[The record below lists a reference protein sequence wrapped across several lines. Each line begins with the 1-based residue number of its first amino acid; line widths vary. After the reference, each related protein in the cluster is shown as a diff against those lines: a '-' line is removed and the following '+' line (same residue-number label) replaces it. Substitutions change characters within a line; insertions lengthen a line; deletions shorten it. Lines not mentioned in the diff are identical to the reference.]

1 MSNNTRYNWDL
12 FAKKTIGQKL
22 TASFAI
28 LAFITLILGGIGY
41 YGAVNSDNSIEE
53 IGMVRLPSVQ
63 SLQNM
68 NIAVVEVYAAQQALM
83 NQALSEE
90 RRSAIYRDIEKSQK
104 DFLDSKAVYEPLP
117 QTENEAVLWGDFLGT
132 MESWEEDYEVF
143 LQLSNEYDAVLTDGG
158 DYETV
163 FADIRNQFLN
173 ETLVT
178 YNDMY
183 QNLVG
188 LVTLNEEIARRE
200 ITAANSKNALLSKAS
215 IIALI
220 LGVTIALMLG
230 FFITRSIKSSL
241 GEIIL
246 SLDGGSSQ
254 VDSASQ
260 QLSES
265 SQSMAESASEQAA
278 SLQETSSS
286 LEQMSA
292 QTKQNAQNASIA
304 EKAMKST
311 QPLVDEGVQAMVRM
325 NKTMEDI
332 KSASMETSKIIK
344 TIDDIAFQTN
354 LLALNAAVEAARAGE
369 AGKGFAV
376 VAEEVRNLAHKSA
389 QAAKNTSELIES
401 SQERSDRGLAVARE
415 VSANLEKISKSVN
428 DVSTLVVEISAASG
442 EQATGIQQI
451 NTAMSEMDKTVQNNA
466 SNSEESASAAE
477 ELSSQAAEL
486 RDMIKQLEELVG
498 DTAQNGARK
507 KGGKHIGQQHNI
519 GRSNVTYNDFQNGR
533 PNKPSFEKTALKAP
547 QKKVA
552 RELIPLDDSD
562 LNGF

>member
-1 MSNNTRYNWDL
+1 MNFFTN
-12 FAKKTIGQKL
+12 KTIGQKL

-28 LAFITLILGGIGY
+28 LAFITLVLGGIGY
-41 YGAVNSDNSIEE
+41 YGAVSSDNSIYE
-53 IGMVRLPSVQ
+53 IGVVRLPSVESLMKMNQ
-63 SLQNM
+63 SLTAINAGEEALQNPLLSSDERASVIK
-68 NIAVVEVYAAQQALM
+68 NIESEWIKLEAAW
-83 NQALSEE
+83 
-90 RRSAIYRDIEKSQK
+90 AI
-104 DFLDSKAVYEPLP
+104 YEPLP
-117 QTENEAVLWGDFLGT
+117 QTEEEAKSWDEFLITFDNWKEDHLQFMALVDQLMMQTNDEEISSELLTQIRDQFMNNNKISKEANVREINDLVAINSQLAKTEVDKAVAENSVLATASMIALFLGVGVAVL
-132 MESWEEDYEVF
+132 
-143 LQLSNEYDAVLTDGG
+143 
-158 DYETV
+158 
-163 FADIRNQFLN
+163 
-173 ETLVT
+173 
-178 YNDMY
+178 
-183 QNLVG
+183 
-188 LVTLNEEIARRE
+188 
-200 ITAANSKNALLSKAS
+200 
-215 IIALI
+215 
-220 LGVTIALMLG
+220 LG
-230 FFITRSIKSSL
+230 FFMTRSINSSL

-246 SLDGGSSQ
+246 SLAGGSSQ
-254 VDSASQ
+254 VDSASR

-265 SQSMAESASEQAA
+265 SQSMAEGASEQAA

-292 QTKQNAQNASIA
+292 QTKQSAQNAAQA
-304 EKAMKST
+304 EKAMKNA
-311 QPLVDEGVQAMVRM
+311 QPLVDEGVEAMVRM

-332 KSASMETSKIIK
+332 KTASMETSKIIK

-389 QAAKNTSELIES
+389 QAAKNTSELIEK
-401 SQERSDRGLAVARE
+401 SQERSDRGLSVAQE
-415 VSANLEKISKSVN
+415 VAENLSKISKSVN

-486 RDMIKQLEELVG
+486 RQMIDQLVLLVG
-498 DTAQNGARK
+498 DSAQKSVGK
-507 KGGKHIGQQHNI
+507 KQKKKQPRTIE
-519 GRSNVTYNDFQNGR
+519 RSRTTYNDFQNGGFDR
-533 PNKPSFEKTALKAP
+533 PPVEKQELKAP
-547 QKKVA
+547 KKMDA

>member
-1 MSNNTRYNWDL
+1 MSKETGFKWNL
-12 FAKKTIGQKL
+12 FAGRTIGQLL
-22 TASFAI
+22 TGSFAA
-28 LAFITLILGGIGY
+28 LAFITLVLGGIGY
-41 YGAVNSDNSIEE
+41 YGAVSSDNSINE
-53 IGMVRLPSVQ
+53 IGVVRLPSVQ

-68 NIAVVEVYAAQQALM
+68 NIAVVEVYAAQQALQ
-83 NQALSEE
+83 NQAISQT
-90 RRSAIYRDIEKSQK
+90 RRAQIYNDIEKSQI
-104 DFLDSKAVYEPLP
+104 DFLNAKAVYEPLP
-117 QTENEAVLWGDFLGT
+117 QTDNESVIWKDFLVT
-132 MESWEEDYEVF
+132 MEDWEEDYEVF
-143 LQLSNEYDAVLTDGG
+143 LKLSRDYDDALAGG
-158 DYETV
+158 EDHDQI
-163 FADIRNQFLN
+163 FAEIRKQFLN
-173 ETLVT
+173 ETLIS
-178 YNDMY
+178 YDAMY
-183 QNLVG
+183 RNLVE
-188 LVTLNEEIARRE
+188 LVTLNENIAHKEIA
-200 ITAANSKNALLSKAS
+200 AANSQNALLSNIS
-215 IIALI
+215 IIALF
-220 LGVTIALMLG
+220 LGVSAAVLLG
-230 FFITRSIKSSL
+230 FFITRSINSSL

-246 SLDGGSSQ
+246 SLAGGSAQ

-292 QTKQNAQNASIA
+292 QTKQSAENASMA
-304 EKAMKST
+304 EKAMKSA
-311 QPLVDEGVQAMVRM
+311 QPLVDKGMQAMVRM

-332 KSASMETSKIIK
+332 KGASMETSKIIK

-389 QAAKNTSELIES
+389 QAAKNTSELIEK
-401 SQERSDRGLAVARE
+401 SQERSDRGLSVAQE
-415 VSANLEKISKSVN
+415 VAENLQKISKSVN

-486 RDMIKQLEELVG
+486 REMIDQLVMLVG
-498 DTAQNGARK
+498 DSAKQSAGKRSKHQTQART
-507 KGGKHIGQQHNI
+507 ID
-519 GRSNVTYNDFQNGR
+519 RSSVTYNDFQNGR
-533 PNKPSFEKTALKAP
+533 FDKQSVRKPELKAP
-547 QKKVA
+547 KKMDA

>member
-1 MSNNTRYNWDL
+1 MSKEIGFKWNL
-12 FAKKTIGQKL
+12 FAGRTIGQQLKGAF
-22 TASFAI
+22 AS
-28 LAFITLILGGIGY
+28 LAFITLVLGGIGY
-41 YGAVNSDNSIEE
+41 YGAVSSDNSINE
-53 IGMVRLPSVQ
+53 IGVVRLPSVQ

-68 NIAVVEVYAAQQALM
+68 NIAVVEVYAAQQALQ
-83 NQALSEE
+83 NQAISQA
-90 RRSAIYRDIEKSQK
+90 RRVQIYNDIEKSQI
-104 DFLDSKAVYEPLP
+104 DFLNAKAVYEPLP
-117 QTENEAVLWGDFLGT
+117 QTDNEAVIWGDFLAT
-132 MESWEEDYEVF
+132 MEDWEEDYEVF
-143 LQLSNEYDAVLTDGG
+143 LNLSRDYDNALAGG
-158 DYETV
+158 EDHEQI
-163 FADIRNQFLN
+163 FSEIRSQFLN
-173 ETLVT
+173 ETLIS
-178 YNDMY
+178 YDAMY
-183 QNLVG
+183 RNLVE
-188 LVTLNEEIARRE
+188 LVALNENIADKEIA
-200 ITAANSKNALLSKAS
+200 AANTENTVLSNIS
-215 IIALI
+215 IIALV
-220 LGVTIALMLG
+220 LGVSAAGLLG
-230 FFITRSIKSSL
+230 FFITRSINSSL

-246 SLDGGSSQ
+246 SLAGGSAQ

-292 QTKQNAQNASIA
+292 QTKQSAENASIA
-304 EKAMKST
+304 EKAMKSA
-311 QPLVDEGVQAMVRM
+311 QPLVNEGMQAMVRM

-332 KSASMETSKIIK
+332 KGASMETSKIIK

-389 QAAKNTSELIES
+389 QAAKNTSELIEK
-401 SQERSDRGLAVARE
+401 SQERSDRGLTVAQE
-415 VSANLEKISKSVN
+415 VAENLEKISKSVN

-486 RDMIKQLEELVG
+486 REMIDQLVMLVG
-498 DTAQNGARK
+498 DSAKQSAGKRSKHQAQDR
-507 KGGKHIGQQHNI
+507 II
-519 GRSNVTYNDFQNGR
+519 DRSSVTYNDFKNGR
-533 PNKPSFEKTALKAP
+533 FDKQSVRKPEFKAP
-547 QKKVA
+547 KKMDA

>member
-1 MSNNTRYNWDL
+1 MNKSTEFKLNF
-12 FAKKTIGQKL
+12 FAGKTIGQKL

-28 LAFITLILGGIGY
+28 LAFIALILGGIGY
-41 YGAVNSDNSIEE
+41 YGAVSSDNSINE
-53 IGMVRLPSVQ
+53 IGVVRLPGVESLLKMNQ
-63 SLQNM
+63 SLTAINAGEEALQNPSLTPEDRA
-68 NIAVVEVYAAQQALM
+68 AVVQTIDQEWAEFEAAWV
-83 NQALSEE
+83 
-90 RRSAIYRDIEKSQK
+90 IYES
-104 DFLDSKAVYEPLP
+104 LP
-117 QTENEAVLWGDFLGT
+117 QTEEEARSWEDFLVSFGDWKKDHVEFMELVDQLMRQTNDEQNSSEILTQLRDQFMNNNKISKEANVREINDLVALNSQLAKTEVDKAVTENAVLGTASMIALFLG
-132 MESWEEDYEVF
+132 VGV
-143 LQLSNEYDAVLTDGG
+143 AVL
-158 DYETV
+158 
-163 FADIRNQFLN
+163 
-173 ETLVT
+173 
-178 YNDMY
+178 
-183 QNLVG
+183 
-188 LVTLNEEIARRE
+188 
-200 ITAANSKNALLSKAS
+200 
-215 IIALI
+215 
-220 LGVTIALMLG
+220 LGYFM
-230 FFITRSIKSSL
+230 TRSINSSL
-241 GEIIL
+241 GAIIL
-246 SLDGGSSQ
+246 SLSGGSAQ

-265 SQSMAESASEQAA
+265 SQSMAEGASEQAA

-292 QTKQNAQNASIA
+292 QTKQSAQNAAQA
-304 EKAMKST
+304 EKAMKSA

-332 KSASMETSKIIK
+332 KNASMETSKIIK

-389 QAAKNTSELIES
+389 QAAKNTSELIEK
-401 SQERSDRGLAVARE
+401 SQERSDRGLSVAQE
-415 VSANLEKISKSVN
+415 VAENLGKISKSVN

-442 EQATGIQQI
+442 EQATGISQI

-486 RDMIKQLEELVG
+486 REMIDQLVMLVG
-498 DTAQNGARK
+498 DSAQKSAGK
-507 KGGKHIGQQHNI
+507 KQKKQQ
-519 GRSNVTYNDFQNGR
+519 GRTIERSDITYNDFQNERFDR
-533 PNKPSFEKTALKAP
+533 PLVQKPGLKAP
-547 QKKVA
+547 KKMDA